1 MKTLT
6 SLPISRV
13 DLFVCLTCLSVF
25 LSVVSVCYSIRRV
38 CLLLYLSCL
47 SATLSVVSVYQSIC
61 RVCLLV
67 YLLCLY
73 FFFVSD
79 WYLIVQL
86 PIFPIPLCVLVCIL
100 FRQYQAIIVW
110 DLNFNIGSQDLTFHL
125 QYWDLGLHFIFN
137 IGTWDLISISILGPR
152 TSFYFQYWDLGLH
165 ISSSILGPGTSFHF
179 QYWDLGLHFIFN
191 SGTWEFILF
200 SILGPGTSFR
210 L

>member
-137 IGTWDLISISILGPR
+137 IGTWEFILFSISGPGTSFHFQYGTWDLIS
-152 TSFYFQYWDLGLH
+152 F
-165 ISSSILGPGTSFHF
+165 SILGPGTSFHF